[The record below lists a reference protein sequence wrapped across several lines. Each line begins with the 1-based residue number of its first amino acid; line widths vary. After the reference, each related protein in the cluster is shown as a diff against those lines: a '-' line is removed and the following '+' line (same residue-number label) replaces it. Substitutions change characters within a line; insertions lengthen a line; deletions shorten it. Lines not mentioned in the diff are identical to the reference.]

1 MTMLDSTATALR
13 VPHGDFALD
22 QAHLAVV
29 AFLARYRRSLDA
41 AGQGGLD
48 AQVLDLVVRRS
59 LDAAPN
65 HENDS
70 RRLQAFAQVRPGVGE
85 GT

>member
-48 AQVLDLVVRRS
+48 AQVLDLVVSSHGPWRGRPRRM
-59 LDAAPN
+59 
-65 HENDS
+65 
-70 RRLQAFAQVRPGVGE
+70 RIGVCRPG
-85 GT
+85 